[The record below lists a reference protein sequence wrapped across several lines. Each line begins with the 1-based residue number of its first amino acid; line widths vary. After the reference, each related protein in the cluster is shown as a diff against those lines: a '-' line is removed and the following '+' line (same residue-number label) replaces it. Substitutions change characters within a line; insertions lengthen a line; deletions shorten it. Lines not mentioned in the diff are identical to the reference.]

1 MQVGRQKQQEMKFAY
16 FESLLISLF
25 KTIKEWRRRII
36 IIKIEW
42 HSSSFHNVNFWLF
55 YPCPPGLWH
64 WYQTT
69 VPDTI
74 FLTSIKTLHK
84 LPFSTFGWLELL
96 FSYHLFAKLAS
107 TSSSHAIYCIITS
120 QTIPKLYNFSETSYG
135 IAVYVCFQ
143 RPIHQFHER
152 KMW

>member
-1 MQVGRQKQQEMKFAY
+1 MLSLSTGLRQ
-16 FESLLISLF
+16 
-25 KTIKEWRRRII
+25 
-36 IIKIEW
+36 W
-42 HSSSFHNVNFWLF
+42 H
-55 YPCPPGLWH
+55 
-64 WYQTT
+64 QTM

-74 FLTSIKTLHK
+74 FLTSTKTLHK
-84 LPFSTFGWLELL
+84 LPFSSFGWQELL

-107 TSSSHAIYCIITS
+107 TSSSQAIYCIITS

-152 KMW
+152 KMWKRVLHQISTITYFYWLQLVKNENRVYLLTIKSSPVLSV